1 MWSASAYF
9 AAYGASIHISGSTQL
24 QWVVPTLLHVY
35 VAVTIIILS
44 FGCVESPRWLLKVG
58 KPEKAALCLSKIR
71 HLPVDHPFLLEEL
84 RGVTEELERER
95 EATMGTT
102 WFGPLRELVMI
113 PANRYRLMLS
123 VMTQLFSQWSGAN
136 SVTIYAVEYFAMVG
150 ISGSQEKL
158 FATAIFGL
166 VKFIS
171 ATGCAFFLI
180 DFIGRKRSLLF
191 GITLQFIAILYLA
204 IFLTVDSSAG
214 DKGAVQSASQKHA
227 GMGAIVMSMSSCFN
241 PSTIC

>member
-1 MWSASAYF
+1 M
-9 AAYGASIHISGSTQL
+9 
-24 QWVVPTLLHVY
+24 VPTLLHIY

-58 KPEKAALCLSKIR
+58 KPEAAATCLSKIR
-71 HLPVDHPFLLEEL
+71 NLPIDHPYIVGEL
-84 RGVTEELERER
+84 RGVTDELERER
-95 EATMGTT
+95 EATLGTT
-102 WFGPLRELVMI
+102 WFGPLRELFTI

-123 VMTQLFSQWSGAN
+123 VMTQLLSQWSGSN

-191 GITLQFIAILYLA
+191 GISLQFIAMLYMA

-214 DKGAVQSASQKHA
+214 DEDAVQTASQKSA
-227 GMGAIVMSMSSCFN
+227 GMGAIVMSMLSPSDTSCKH
-241 PSTIC
+241 